1 MIVIKKEPGKDPIL
15 TDINNNL
22 KALQN
27 AVGGYIET
35 FTIGDGMTV
44 ICNEEGRI
52 LGLPYNCTFKNLQD
66 FYGTIVIAGTG
77 GEEFIDVPVTA
88 SRLFAGDMWVKGN
101 A

>member
-1 MIVIKKEPGKDPIL
+1 MIVIIKEPGKDPIL

-22 KALQN
+22 KALQD

-52 LGLPYNCTFKNLQD
+52 LGLPYNCTFKNWQD
-66 FYGTIVIAGTG
+66 FYGTIVIAGSG